1 MKKTLVLISAIVL
14 MGGLYAIY
22 LFSKKPLDTRAES
35 PDYEVSASQL
45 VATFLGDEEKSTQK
59 FADKILLISGKVNEV
74 DPASAT
80 IFLESDDP
88 ITGVACNIYSDDS
101 VQFNKIKKGDWVKI
115 KGKCTGKLTD
125 VVINNGSIVSNQ

>member
-1 MKKTLVLISAIVL
+1 MKKILVLVCITVL
-14 MGGLYAIY
+14 IGGLYAIY
-22 LFSKKPLDTRAES
+22 LFNKKPLDTRTES

-45 VATFLGDEEKSTQK
+45 VAAFLDDEEKSTQK
-59 FADKILLISGKVNEV
+59 FADKILLISGKVTEI

-88 ITGVACNIYSDDS
+88 ITSVACNIYTDDS
-101 VQFNKIKKGDWVKI
+101 IQFIKIKKGDWVRI

>member
-1 MKKTLVLISAIVL
+1 MKKILVLVCVTVL
-14 MGGLYAIY
+14 IGGLYAIC
-22 LFSKKPLDTRAES
+22 LFNKKPLDTRTES

-45 VATFLGDEEKSTQK
+45 VAAFLDDEEKSTQK
-59 FADKILLISGKVNEV
+59 FADKILLISGKVTEV
-74 DPASAT
+74 DPSSAT

-88 ITGVACNIYSDDS
+88 ITGVACNIYTDDS
-101 VQFNKIKKGDWVKI
+101 IQFIKIKKGDWVRI